1 MLSLQLVQDLF
12 CNLTLHALEVKIA
25 PHVRIVNTVNIAVN
39 PEKVVE
45 FVNKYAMN
53 IKLHTLF
60 LLFISSLGA
69 CGSSNSGYGTDYYA
83 PSYEE
88 NLMTVKQQELQS
100 PTQFLSLE
108 ATYYKNLVGKW
119 IIKEI

>member
-1 MLSLQLVQDLF
+1 VLL
-12 CNLTLHALEVKIA
+12 ALEVRIA
-25 PHVRIVNTVNIAVN
+25 QLAKIVNTVSIAVKM
-39 PEKVVE
+39 EKVVE